1 MRTIIRNRQE
11 FYYATL
17 TSSGMAYDEDGNY
30 TEVTYAYSNPVKK
43 TAVITLGNGEAET
56 QIFGANEKY
65 DKIIT
70 LNAGDNFLAVG
81 SVLWVDTMA
90 VIEQDGSTK
99 TPFDYTVRKV
109 GKSLSGFVVVAI
121 TKVDVE

>member
-30 TEVTYAYSNPVKK
+30 TEVAYTYSNPVKK

-65 DKIIT
+65 DKVIT
-70 LNAGDNFLAVG
+70 LNAGENFLAVG
-81 SVLWVDTMA
+81 SVLWVDTMP
-90 VIEQDGSTK
+90 VIERDGSTK

>member
-1 MRTIIRNRQE
+1 MRTVIRNRQE

-17 TSSGMAYDEDGNY
+17 ASSGMAYDDDGNY
-30 TEVTYAYSNPVKK
+30 TEVAYTYSNPVKK

-65 DKIIT
+65 DKVIT
-70 LNAGDNFLAVG
+70 LNAGENFLAVG
-81 SVLWVDTMA
+81 SVLWVDTMP

>member
-1 MRTIIRNRQE
+1 MRTIIRNRQD
-11 FYYATL
+11 FYYASL
-17 TSSGMAYDEDGNY
+17 TSSSMQQDVDGNY
-30 TEVTYAYSNPVKK
+30 TEVGYTYTNPVKK
-43 TAVITLGNGEAET
+43 SAVITLGNGEAET

-65 DKIIT
+65 DKVIT
-70 LNAGDNFLAVG
+70 LNAGENFLAVG
-81 SVLWVDTMA
+81 SVLWVDTMP

-121 TKVDVE
+121 TKVDVA

>member
-30 TEVTYAYSNPVKK
+30 TEVAYTYSNPVKK
-43 TAVITLGNGEAET
+43 NAVITVANGEAET
-56 QIFGANEKY
+56 QLFGANERY
-65 DKIIT
+65 DKVIT
-70 LNAGDNFLAVG
+70 LNAGENYLVVG
-81 SVLWVDTMA
+81 SVLWVDTTP

-109 GKSLSGFVVVAI
+109 SKSLSGFIVVAI
-121 TKVDVE
+121 QKVNVE